1 MERERDGVVGLGGEE
16 MYMFGNEKKKKE
28 FISSKSNQISRL
40 YKTPPSPPLSPRLLS
55 SLLQLL
61 EISRLDR
68 FLRKGGYLNCASA

>member
-1 MERERDGVVGLGGEE
+1 MVWWGWGGKKCICLG
-16 MYMFGNEKKKKE
+16 MRKKKKKE